1 MTNSTL
7 APNEAALLTAGASM
21 WETVALP
28 HAGISSAK
36 MADGPMGIASGRVDE
51 RDVALLTPCPTA
63 LGASW
68 DIDLVRRVGAL
79 VGHDAVRLGVDLVL
93 APNLNLP
100 RSPLVGRSFEFFSE
114 DPFLTG
120 SLGVAWL
127 EGLQSTGTGAIAK
140 HLVCNDS
147 ETERNSMNVQIDQ
160 RSLREVYLLPF
171 EMAAQAGA
179 AGMLAAYNRVNGD
192 YCAENH
198 HILTDI
204 VRHDWG
210 FDGLLVSDWFGTV
223 SAKSLDSGLS
233 IEMPGPGRFLGDKL
247 GEVDQHLVQKAADYV
262 ARAAVKWTRAKA
274 KPISADEA
282 DQLLIE
288 AAAAGFTLLKNDG
301 DLLPLVPGLARRI
314 AVIGPNA
321 TAPCYQGGTFAKIAV
336 KPDSISPL
344 DALRDRFG
352 STVEIVYEP
361 GVNPSPRL
369 PPMIVSPAR
378 LLDDGCSSGMTVD
391 YFDSHDFT
399 QGPVASETRDTNSL
413 TWFAGMH
420 DLGKWDRDGGVRAS
434 GLFTPERSGTHR
446 ILVGSTGS
454 VQAYAD
460 GQLLLASENE
470 IAPAD
475 IMGVLKAGDSEAVAF
490 DLVSGQPVTISIEFR
505 YSAARAQGLWYGIST
520 PDEPQA
526 MLARAVA
533 LAADCDVVILI
544 VGETSDSGVESKDR
558 TTTRLDDQQV
568 DLIDRIT
575 SANPRT
581 AIIANVG
588 HAFDTGWDSKASALM
603 IAWYPGQEFGR
614 ALAEVIAGDRE
625 PGGRMPVTIARSD
638 ADYPAF
644 DTMPDREGNLPYL
657 EGTRIGYRGI
667 AGPRHALGAGF
678 GYARF
683 TLSEAALEKH
693 GDTMHLTMNVTNVSG
708 RPGSEV
714 VQVYRQEPE
723 LTLIGFGKIRL
734 DAGASGQLVIDLPRR
749 RFMTWSDGWKLIGSS
764 ATLAIGR
771 SVIDLPIRLEARL
784 D

>member
-1 MTNSTL
+1 MTKFTFT
-7 APNEAALLTAGASM
+7 PNEAARLTAGASM

-28 HAGISSAK
+28 HAGIPPAK

-68 DIDLVRRVGAL
+68 DSDLVRRVGAV
-79 VGHDAVRLGVDLVL
+79 VGQDAVRLGVDLVL

-100 RSPLVGRSFEFFSE
+100 RSPLVGRSFELFSE

-127 EGLQSTGTGAIAK
+127 NGLQSTGTGAVPK

-147 ETERNSMNVQIDQ
+147 ETERSSMNVMIDEQ
-160 RSLREVYLLPF
+160 SLREVYLLPF
-171 EMAAQAGA
+171 EMAARAGA

-223 SAKSLDSGLS
+223 SARSLEAGLS
-233 IEMPGPGRFLGDKL
+233 LEMPGPGRFLGNKL
-247 GEVDQHLVQKAADYV
+247 GDADPSLVQRASDHV

-274 KPISADEA
+274 EPLPSSEADE
-282 DQLLIE
+282 LLIE
-288 AAAAGFTLLKNDG
+288 AAAAGFTLLKNDEQ
-301 DLLPLVPGLARRI
+301 LLPLVPGIVRRI

-336 KPDSISPL
+336 KPDAISPL

-352 STVEIVYEP
+352 SAAEIGYEP
-361 GVNPSPRL
+361 GVNASPRL
-369 PPMIVSPAR
+369 PPMNVSPAR
-378 LLDDGCSSGMTVD
+378 MMEDRCSMGMTVD
-391 YFDSHDFT
+391 YFDSHEFSR
-399 QGPVASETRDTNSL
+399 GPIASETRDTNSL

-420 DLGKWDRDGGVRAS
+420 DLGAWDREGGVRAS
-434 GLFTPERSGTHR
+434 GLFTPEHSGTHR
-446 ILVGSTGS
+446 ISVGSTGS
-454 VQAYAD
+454 VRAYAD
-460 GQLLLASENE
+460 GELLLMSENE
-470 IAPAD
+470 ISPTD
-475 IMGVLKAGDSEAVAF
+475 IMGLLKAGDSEAVEF
-490 DLVSGQPVTISIEFR
+490 DLVAGQPVAISIEFR
-505 YSAARAQGLWYGIST
+505 YSAARAQGLWYGISA
-520 PDEPQA
+520 PDEPEA
-526 MLARAVA
+526 MLARAVS
-533 LAADCDVVILI
+533 LAADCDAVILI

-558 TTTRLDDQQV
+558 TTTRLDDRQI

-588 HAFDTGWDSKASALM
+588 HAFDTSWDSKASALM

-625 PGGRMPVTIARSD
+625 PGGRMPMTIARSD

-644 DTMPDREGNLPYL
+644 DTTPDRDGNLPYL
-657 EGTRIGYRGI
+657 ERTRIGYRDI
-667 AGPRHALGAGF
+667 AAPRHALGAGF

-683 TLSEAALEKH
+683 TLSDAALEKQ
-693 GDTMHLTMNVTNVSG
+693 GDKLRLSLNVNNVSD

-714 VQVYRQEPE
+714 VQVYRHEPE

-734 DAGASGQLVIDLPRR
+734 GAGASGQLVIDLPRR
-749 RFMTWSDGWKLIGSS
+749 RFMTWNDGWKLIGPS

-771 SVIDLPIRLEARL
+771 SVIDLPIRLDARL
-784 D
+784 N

>member
-1 MTNSTL
+1 MTDFLTPS
-7 APNEAALLTAGASM
+7 EAALLTAGASM
-21 WETVALP
+21 WETVALT
-28 HAGISSAK
+28 HAGIPSAK

-68 DIDLVRRVGAL
+68 DVDLVRRVGAM
-79 VGHDAVRLGVDLVL
+79 VGHDAARLGVDMVL

-127 EGLQSTGTGAIAK
+127 DGLQSTGTGAIAK

-147 ETERNSMNVQIDQ
+147 ETERNSMNVLIDE
-160 RSLREVYLLPF
+160 RSLREVYLVPF

-198 HILTDI
+198 YILTKI

-223 SAKSLDSGLS
+223 SAKSLEAGLS
-233 IEMPGPGRFLGDKL
+233 IEMPGPGRFLGGKL
-247 GEVDQHLVQKAADYV
+247 GDVDQQLVRNAADHV
-262 ARAAVKWTRAKA
+262 ARAAVKWTRVKA
-274 KPISADEA
+274 EAGSSDEV

-288 AAAAGFTLLKNDG
+288 AAAAGFTLLKNDRN
-301 DLLPLVPGLARRI
+301 LLPLVPGIARRI

-336 KPDSISPL
+336 KPDAISPL
-344 DALRDRFG
+344 DALRQRFE
-352 STVEIVYEP
+352 SVAEIVHEP

-378 LLDDGCSSGMTVD
+378 LVDDGRDTGMTVD
-391 YFDSHDFT
+391 YFDSHDFAR
-399 QGPVASETRDTNSL
+399 GPIASETRDTNNL

-420 DLGKWDRDGGVRAS
+420 DLGAWDRNGGVRVS
-434 GLFTPERSGTHR
+434 GVFMPERSGTHR
-446 ILVGSTGS
+446 ISVGSTGS
-454 VQAYAD
+454 VRAYAD
-460 GQLLLASENE
+460 GQVLLASENE
-470 IAPAD
+470 ISPAD
-475 IMGVLKAGDSEAVAF
+475 IMGVLKAGDCDEVPFELVA
-490 DLVSGQPVTISIEFR
+490 GEPVTISIEFR
-505 YSAARAQGLWYGIST
+505 YSAARAQGLWYGISS
-520 PDEPQA
+520 PDEPEA

-533 LAADCDVVILI
+533 LATGCDAVILI

-558 TTTRLDDQQV
+558 TTTRLDDRQV

-575 SANPRT
+575 SANSRT

-588 HAFDTGWDSKASALM
+588 HAFDTSWDRKAAALM

-614 ALAEVIAGDRE
+614 ALADVIAGDRE
-625 PGGRMPVTIARSD
+625 PGGRMPLTIGRTD

-644 DTMPDREGNLPYL
+644 DTTPNHDGDLPYA

-667 AGPRHALGAGF
+667 SDPRHALGAGF

-683 TLSEAALEKH
+683 TLSDAAVDQQ
-693 GDTMHLTMNVTNVSG
+693 GDALRVMLNVRNISD
-708 RPGSEV
+708 RAGSEV
-714 VQVYRQEPE
+714 VQVYRHEPE
-723 LTLIGFGKIRL
+723 ITLVGFGKIRL
-734 DAGASGQLVIDLPRR
+734 GAGASGQLAIDLSRR
-749 RFMTWSDGWKLIGSS
+749 RFMTWNDGWTLIGSS
-764 ATLAIGR
+764 ATLAVGR
-771 SVIDLPIRLEARL
+771 SATDLPIRLEARL